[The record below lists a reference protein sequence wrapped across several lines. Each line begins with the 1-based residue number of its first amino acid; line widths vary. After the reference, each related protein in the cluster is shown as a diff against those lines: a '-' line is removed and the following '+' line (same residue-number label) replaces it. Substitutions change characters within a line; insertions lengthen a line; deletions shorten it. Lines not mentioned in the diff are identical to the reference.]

1 VGLAIDDR
9 AYTVSISFRKKHRPK
24 SGHELATGY
33 LDDLLIL
40 SFGLEDETSHFVEV
54 GVEEV
59 LLGHQLCEDIING
72 R

>member
-1 VGLAIDDR
+1 MGLAIYDH

-33 LDDLLIL
+33 LDDLLIV
-40 SFGLEDETSHFVEV
+40 SFGLEDDTSHFVEV

-59 LLGHQLCEDIING
+59 LQDHQLCEDIMNG